1 MIENTLGQT
10 LQTIAL
16 IPMSDITAGADGTG
30 VDLQDF
36 VGEAAFF
43 VAAKNVAGTNPTLD
57 VKLQDSAD
65 NSSFADVTG
74 LTFTQVTAANTKASV
89 FHRLNV
95 NVDGLRRYVRAV
107 TAIGGTSS
115 PQFLVAAYGLGVK
128 KER

>member
-1 MIENTLGQT
+1 MLDQNLGQS

-16 IPMSDITAGADGTG
+16 VPMSDITAGADGTG

-43 VAAKNVAGTNPTLD
+43 VSAKNVAGTNPTLD

-74 LTFTQVTAANTKASV
+74 LAFTQVTAANTKAAV

-115 PQFLVAAYGLGVK
+115 PQFLVACYGLGVK

>member
-1 MIENTLGQT
+1 MLDQNLGQS

-16 IPMSDITAGADGTG
+16 VPMSDITAGANGTG

-43 VAAKNVAGTNPTLD
+43 IAAKNVAGTNPTLD

-65 NSSFADVTG
+65 NSSFDDVTG
-74 LTFTQVTAANTKASV
+74 LAFTQVTAANTKASV

-115 PQFLVAAYGLGVK
+115 P
-128 KER
+128 